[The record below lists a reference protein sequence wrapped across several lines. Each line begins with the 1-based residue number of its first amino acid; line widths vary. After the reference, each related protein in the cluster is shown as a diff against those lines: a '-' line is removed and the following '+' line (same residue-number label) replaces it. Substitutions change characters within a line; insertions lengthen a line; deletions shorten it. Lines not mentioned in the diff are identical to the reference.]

1 MTASAWRSGLVRVLD
16 HFDMRVTARKQYDL
30 AKYWLD
36 VPGLFRDRASRRRGA
51 PDGLPLPPPELIH
64 LVVGRY
70 AVDNF
75 FDEGAALASVIKDVL
90 TRQSINPA
98 DLQSLLDFGC
108 GCGRVTR
115 HWATLGARVYG
126 CDYNARLVEWC
137 RRSLPFA
144 QFEKNGLAPPLP
156 YAAET
161 FDFVYAVSVF
171 THLPESLQRPW
182 IMELRRVLRPEGH
195 VLLTF
200 KGRSRVNIFGP
211 IERDR
216 FEAGKLV
223 EVGSRYGGTNVCDV
237 YHPERFVREVLA
249 SGYDVVE
256 FLPGGAE
263 EPRQDIYL
271 LRRGRG
277 IG

>member
-1 MTASAWRSGLVRVLD
+1 
-16 HFDMRVTARKQYDL
+16 
-30 AKYWLD
+30 
-36 VPGLFRDRASRRRGA
+36 
-51 PDGLPLPPPELIH
+51 
-64 LVVGRY
+64 
-70 AVDNF
+70 
-75 FDEGAALASVIKDVL
+75 
-90 TRQSINPA
+90 
-98 DLQSLLDFGC
+98 
-108 GCGRVTR
+108 
-115 HWATLGARVYG
+115 
-126 CDYNARLVEWC
+126 
-137 RRSLPFA
+137 
-144 QFEKNGLAPPLP
+144 
-156 YAAET
+156 
-161 FDFVYAVSVF
+161 
-171 THLPESLQRPW
+171 
-182 IMELRRVLRPEGH
+182 
-195 VLLTF
+195 LLTF